1 MLLEPG
7 QNHRT
12 GLIRRVGFRENS
24 REWTHFD
31 QRVEAARF
39 SSITDVRPGR
49 LSKSSLDV
57 YHPFIEAPLQR
68 PPPDS
73 KPRHDP
79 AIDND
84 QPT

>member
-39 SSITDVRPGR
+39 FFDTSAPGR

-68 PPPDS
+68 PS
-73 KPRHDP
+73 AGQQARHDP

>member
-39 SSITDVRPGR
+39 FFD
-49 LSKSSLDV
+49 
-57 YHPFIEAPLQR
+57 Y
-68 PPPDS
+68 
-73 KPRHDP
+73 
-79 AIDND
+79 
-84 QPT
+84 

>member
-1 MLLEPG
+1 MALRRFPTSQGRLKLSTSEPKKRLSSRVAMLLEPG

-39 SSITDVRPGR
+39 FFD
-49 LSKSSLDV
+49 
-57 YHPFIEAPLQR
+57 Y
-68 PPPDS
+68 
-73 KPRHDP
+73 
-79 AIDND
+79 
-84 QPT
+84 